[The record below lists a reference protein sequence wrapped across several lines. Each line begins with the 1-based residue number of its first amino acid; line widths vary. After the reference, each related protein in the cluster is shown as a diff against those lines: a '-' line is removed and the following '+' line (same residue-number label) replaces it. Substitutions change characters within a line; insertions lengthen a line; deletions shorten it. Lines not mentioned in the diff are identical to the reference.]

1 MTNLQKAF
9 DDLVQKYSTSSEVS
23 NRLWE
28 ELEGHYQAKGR
39 YYHNLNHLEMLLKEL
54 VTVETQVK
62 DWDSLLWALFYHDFV
77 YDPQRKDNEAQSA
90 ECLRLKLAGMDY
102 PKVRINICV
111 EHILATKAHGDQSN
125 PDTNFFVDADL
136 SILGQ
141 KPTIYDHYAQ
151 QIRQEYQIFSDE
163 IYQAGRQKVIQH
175 FLNMDRIFKSDFFF
189 EKYEKQSREN
199 IKRELEDINL
209 DRRTNFK

>member
-1 MTNLQKAF
+1 MANLQKAF
-9 DDLVQKYSTSSEVS
+9 DDLVQRYSTSLDVS
-23 NRLWE
+23 IRLWE
-28 ELEGHYQAKGR
+28 ELEVHYQAKGR
-39 YYHNLNHLEMLLKEL
+39 FYHNLHHLEMLLKEL
-54 VTVETQVK
+54 VTVEAQVK
-62 DWDSLLWALFYHDFV
+62 DWDSLLWALFYHDLV

-90 ECLRLKLAGMDY
+90 EYLRLILEDMDY
-102 PKVRINICV
+102 PTTRIDTCV
-111 EHILATKAHGDQSN
+111 GHILATKFHEGKSN
-125 PDTNFFVDADL
+125 PDTNYFVDADL

-141 KPTIYDHYAQ
+141 TPTIYDQYTQ

-163 IYQAGRQKVIQH
+163 IYQAGRQRVIQH

-209 DRRTNFK
+209 DSRTNFK